1 MLTPSPSISPFQAKF
16 IFRKLYPHGVPGDDY
31 QAQLPGL
38 GGGDTAATLVKTNA
52 IVSVLR
58 LMREG
63 EEVKGGEADGAAA
76 AAEAEGE
83 DGAEKPD
90 KPRLR
95 FELPFIAYFR
105 KEDYAGL
112 DLSMVKRIPELD
124 LEYFHLQVGAACP
137 HAHLN
142 STHSSHSSH
151 TCLHTHSLSL

>member
-1 MLTPSPSISPFQAKF
+1 MLTPLPLNPFQAKF

-63 EEVKGGEADGAAA
+63 EEVKGGETDGAAA

-124 LEYFHLQVGAACP
+124 LEYFHLQVGWLP
-137 HAHLN
+137 P
-142 STHSSHSSH
+142 
-151 TCLHTHSLSL
+151 